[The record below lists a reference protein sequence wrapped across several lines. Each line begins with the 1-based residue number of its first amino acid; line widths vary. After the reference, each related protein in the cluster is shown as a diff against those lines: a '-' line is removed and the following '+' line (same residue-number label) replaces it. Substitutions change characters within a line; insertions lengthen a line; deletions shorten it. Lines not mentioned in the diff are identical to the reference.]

1 MRCVDPL
8 RCDAQRE
15 VQVTT
20 HIARWDLDK
29 TYLRTDFDTVRALVR
44 TLFERAEAKQTH
56 PGAATL
62 LRETARAG
70 VEVHILSG
78 SPEPMRSSLE
88 RKLRMDGVVWKTFT
102 LKASL
107 RDLVR
112 LRIRALRDQ
121 VGYKLCALFRAR
133 ATLVGDSVRVL
144 GTETLVGDDSEADAF
159 VYSLYADFLA
169 GQVDVGLL
177 GEVLERGHVY
187 RDVIADTLGAAR
199 RVVLVDAVERILI
212 HLDRQTPPADFR
224 RYGPRVVPFYNY
236 LQAAFVLLEDG
247 RLGADSV
254 VLVAAELAVKH
265 GFDGDALA
273 RSYLELSRRGHLRG
287 KQAGVL
293 LAAIR
298 AWLEQP
304 HPIAATEL
312 GVLADRL
319 PAMAEHAGSDP
330 DVHRS
335 ATHGS
340 DYLATVEEHN
350 RRGRK

>member
-1 MRCVDPL
+1 
-8 RCDAQRE
+8 
-15 VQVTT
+15 
-20 HIARWDLDK
+20 
-29 TYLRTDFDTVRALVR
+29 
-44 TLFERAEAKQTH
+44 
-56 PGAATL
+56 
-62 LRETARAG
+62 
-70 VEVHILSG
+70 
-78 SPEPMRSSLE
+78 
-88 RKLRMDGVVWKTFT
+88 
-102 LKASL
+102 
-107 RDLVR
+107 
-112 LRIRALRDQ
+112 
-121 VGYKLCALFRAR
+121 
-133 ATLVGDSVRVL
+133 
-144 GTETLVGDDSEADAF
+144 
-159 VYSLYADFLA
+159 
-169 GQVDVGLL
+169 
-177 GEVLERGHVY
+177 
-187 RDVIADTLGAAR
+187 
-199 RVVLVDAVERILI
+199 
-212 HLDRQTPPADFR
+212 
-224 RYGPRVVPFYNY
+224 
-236 LQAAFVLLEDG
+236 VLLEDG

-287 KQAGVL
+287 KQAAVL